1 MCKNCCILVQFISC
15 LFFKKSHYL
24 RVSLTEMSHKNNLSL
39 VTFLLDTLSFWNK
52 NRLEMWFFLFY
63 PSEKINSLNFKLF
76 EISLIENRIFWGH
89 VQLTNQST
97 GLRQHKPLVSTN
109 RNPRFPRVGSV
120 VNRLPPALLVLWKY
134 CGEMSTLVNKY

>member
-1 MCKNCCILVQFISC
+1 MVCKKCCILFQVISC
-15 LFFKKSHYL
+15 LFLQKSHL
-24 RVSLTEMSHKNNLSL
+24 SKASLIEMSHRNNLSL
-39 VTFLLDTLSFWNK
+39 VTFLLDTLSFWNE
-52 NRLEMWFFLFY
+52 NRLEVWFFLFY

-120 VNRLPPALLVLWKY
+120 VNRPPTELLVYWRH
-134 CGEMSTLVNKY
+134 CG